1 MNKIHLTIIGKWTL
15 SLVINLGF
23 FALWVVTYKYMSK
36 ELLLDIMYISLG
48 IFFVAVMSW
57 NIYEYIYKPLQL
69 KSKLKSLRNN
79 CKRANS
85 VKSRTEVALA
95 TLELNIEER
104 ISSFNTEAGQMK
116 CVELY
121 LAQKEVLE
129 KVLYASHVVVD
140 SCKFQLSIFNS
151 MNPNKNMLLR
161 NFNINEEF
169 HNELNTMA
177 IDIDSEINRIAVNI
191 DAIENSIE
199 EFNRI

>member
-48 IFFVAVMSW
+48 IFFVAVLSW

-79 CKRANS
+79 YKRANS

-95 TLELNIEER
+95 TLEINIEER